1 MPFLFVIN
9 IYGNKNRERNNMAK
23 MIKCETTKGKRTKI
37 KHRRF
42 NPNTNRD
49 FRNSKIQGIYPIK
62 GMYEAIGLNFT
73 KLERRKAS

>member
-9 IYGNKNRERNNMAK
+9 IYENKNRERNNMVK
-23 MIKCETTKGKRTKI
+23 FIKCRTIKGRKLF